1 MRMVGRSSTTHRK
14 AALVASIQNITFEDQ
29 GVNWRVTFEWN
40 NDQQTGTWTQFT
52 ALFPR
57 DFDDIGGD
65 DQETVLFEL
74 AAAVARNQGV
84 PV

>member
-1 MRMVGRSSTTHRK
+1 M
-14 AALVASIQNITFEDQ
+14 ASIQNITFQDQ

-40 NDQQTGTWTQFT
+40 TDDQTGEWTLFE

>member
-1 MRMVGRSSTTHRK
+1 M
-14 AALVASIQNITFEDQ
+14 ASIRSITFEDQ

-57 DFDDIGGD
+57 DFDELGD
-65 DQETVLFEL
+65 SPEPVLFEL
-74 AAAVARNQGV
+74 AAAVARNQGIDV
-84 PV
+84 